1 MRHVARPSGRV
12 AHDQEAPWSGALS
25 VPRCSDGRLV
35 AILVEATGQAS
46 ERCSAVLAEAAGDV
60 KVALVSLLSDVPVA
74 SARTALD
81 RNGGIVRAAL
91 NSDAT
96 S

>member
-1 MRHVARPSGRV
+1 
-12 AHDQEAPWSGALS
+12 
-25 VPRCSDGRLV
+25 
-35 AILVEATGQAS
+35 
-46 ERCSAVLAEAAGDV
+46 V

-81 RNGGIVRAAL
+81 HNGGIVRAAL